1 MVFGQQSLTKGRPLT
16 IAIDATVADVPIDF
30 TIDPVYVT
38 FTRKTGTITRV
49 QLKYVPGGAENDG
62 ELEDLDGTP
71 TVVFRM
77 SRDWTRGASL
87 PAGTYQVDVDIG
99 DPDGS
104 TGYGGVIFKEFKVLP
119 LADAQP
125 FDEEA

>member
-1 MVFGQQSLTKGRPLT
+1 MAQLVKGRPLT
-16 IAIDATVADVPIDF
+16 IAVAATVADVPIDF
-30 TIDPVYVT
+30 TTDPVPVFIT
-38 FTRKTGTITRV
+38 FTRKSGAITRV
-49 QLKYVPGGAENDG
+49 QLKYLPGGAGNDG

-71 TVVFRM
+71 SVVFRM
-77 SRDWTRGASL
+77 SRDWTRGAAL

-104 TGYGGVIFKEFKVLP
+104 TGYGGVIFKEFKVLQ
-119 LADAQP
+119 LADTQP